1 MAKKILSLA
10 VAVVMLISVFAF
22 SASAANTTV
31 DTVFPADGQ
40 GGYRV
45 VTDAY
50 VGMPAGETVTVK
62 VYYVLPTGTDYDS
75 VAINW
80 TGNTVL
86 AFTDAFTYD
95 SGSRTWGDA
104 YWFNKAAANVNEA
117 AYTAASKQ
125 FNDADKAKGWTQ
137 AILVQKTLDTGAG
150 SGLNTTTGHPVS
162 RFCELYTV
170 TFTTTREVKATDT
183 IGIPSGCAGKMVAYR
198 FIGSSALTAAN
209 IILSEATEVAPLVV
223 ANSDTAT
230 AKMRPTKDKEG
241 NVVEGK
247 VDLGITGTV
256 NGLSFDAGKT
266 AVLGPNG
273 IAVCRYDAANL
284 AAVGVQTR
292 VNGVVSAA
300 EGTCV
305 YETADKGF
313 KYRAAITGIDADG
326 LGAEI
331 EVRTYITD
339 VNGNTYFSNWM
350 AIDATA
356 VHDNAVSNGMTGI
369 A

>member
-1 MAKKILSLA
+1 MSKKILSLA
-10 VAVVMLISVFAF
+10 VAVVMLISIFAF

-31 DTVFPADGQ
+31 DTVFPAAGQ

-62 VYYVLPTGTDYDS
+62 VYYVLPDGVDYSS
-75 VAINW
+75 VSINW

-86 AFTDAFTYD
+86 GFTDAFTYD

-104 YWFNKAAANVNEA
+104 YWFNKAGANVNEA

-125 FNDADKAKGWTQ
+125 FNDADNAKGWTQ

-150 SGLNTTTGHPVS
+150 SGLTSTTGHPVD

-170 TFTTTREVKATDT
+170 TFTTTRTVEATDT
-183 IGIPSGCAGKMVAYR
+183 IGIPEGCAGKMVAYR
-198 FIGSSALTAAN
+198 YIGSSALTAAN
-209 IILSEATEVAPLVV
+209 IILSEAKEVAPLVV
-223 ANSDTAT
+223 SNSDTAT
-230 AKMRPTKDKEG
+230 AKMRPGTAAG
-241 NVVEGK
+241 T
-247 VDLGITGTV
+247 VDLGLTGTV
-256 NGLSFDAGKT
+256 NALSFNAGKEWG
-266 AVLGPNG
+266 AGCYVAPN
-273 IAVCRYDAANL
+273 L
-284 AAVGVQTR
+284 SAVGVQAR
-292 VNGVVSAA
+292 VNGVVSAG
-300 EGTCV
+300 ESTCI
-305 YETADKGF
+305 YETNDGF
-313 KYRAAITGIDADG
+313 NYRAAITGIDAAG
-326 LGAEI
+326 LGAQI

-350 AIDATA
+350 AIDATT
-356 VHDNAVSNGMTGI
+356 VHENAVGNGMTGI

>member
-1 MAKKILSLA
+1 MSKKILSLA

-31 DTVFPADGQ
+31 DTVFPAAGQ

-62 VYYVLPTGTDYDS
+62 VYYVLPDGTDYSS
-75 VAINW
+75 VSINW

-86 AFTDAFTYD
+86 GFTDAFTYD

-104 YWFNKAAANVNEA
+104 YWFNKAGANVNEA

-125 FNDADKAKGWTQ
+125 FNDSDKAKGWTQ
-137 AILVQKTLDTGAG
+137 AILVQKTLDTGCG
-150 SGLNTTTGHPVS
+150 SGLTSTTGHPVD

-170 TFTTTREVKATDT
+170 TFTTTRKVTATDT
-183 IGIPSGCAGKMVAYR
+183 IGIPEGCAGKMVAYR
-198 FIGSSALTAAN
+198 YIGSSALTAAN
-209 IILSEATEVAPLVV
+209 IVLSEAANVAPLVV
-223 ANSDTAT
+223 SNSDTAT
-230 AKMRPTKDKEG
+230 AKMRPGATEG
-241 NVVEGK
+241 T
-247 VDLGITGTV
+247 VDLGIFGTV
-256 NGLSFDAGKT
+256 NSLSFDPGKT
-266 AVLGPNG
+266 PVYHGNG
-273 IAVCRYDAANL
+273 DLAGHKAANL
-284 AAVGVQTR
+284 ANVGVQAR

-300 EGTCV
+300 EGTCI
-305 YETADKGF
+305 YEIADGF
-313 KYRAAITGIDADG
+313 NYAAAITGIDAAG
-326 LGAEI
+326 LGAQI

-350 AIDATA
+350 AIDADT
-356 VHDNAVSNGMTGI
+356 VHTNAVGNGMTGI